1 MEHLTSWLDGL
12 RASAANLLDTMVG
25 YLPNLIGAV
34 LLLLLGWMLARL
46 VRAAAG
52 RLGNAV
58 NRLLGRLMR
67 RGSLTRFRLS
77 PRALKLIGNA
87 AFWLVILFFITAAT
101 RVAQLDAFSSWLDRI
116 LAYLPTLLA
125 GALIIL
131 AGYLVSALV
140 RDLVAATL
148 GSAGLAQNELFAAV
162 AQGATFLTAV
172 VIGIDQIGIDVTILI
187 TLIAIAVGAMLAGL
201 SLAFAL
207 GSRDFVSNLIG
218 AHYLQQYLQPGQTAR
233 IGEIEGEVLE
243 LTPTSVVLATA
254 AGRTAIPAKLFNEA
268 ATVVMTPGDGND

>member
-1 MEHLTSWLDGL
+1 MEHLTTWLDGL

-201 SLAFAL
+201 SLAFGL

-233 IGEIEGEVLE
+233 IGEVEGEVLE

-268 ATVVMTPGDGND
+268 ATVVMTPGDDND

>member
-1 MEHLTSWLDGL
+1 MEHVTSWFDGL
-12 RASAANLLDTMVG
+12 RASAGGLLDTMVG
-25 YLPNLIGAV
+25 YLPNLIGA
-34 LLLLLGWMLARL
+34 LLLLLVGWLLARV
-46 VRAAAG
+46 VRAVAG
-52 RLGNAV
+52 RLGETV
-58 NRLLGRLMR
+58 NRILDRFVR
-67 RGSLTRFRLS
+67 IGSPARFRLS

-101 RVAQLDAFSSWLDRI
+101 RVAQLDAFSSWLGRI

-125 GALIIL
+125 GALIVL

-148 GSAGLAQNELFAAV
+148 GSAGVAQSELFGAA
-162 AQGATFLTAV
+162 AQGATFLTAA
-172 VIGIDQIGIDVTILI
+172 VIGIDQIGIDVTVLI
-187 TLIAIAVGAMLAGL
+187 ALIAIVVGAVLAGL

-218 AHYLQQYLQPGQTAR
+218 AHYLQQHLQPGQTAR

-254 AGRTAIPAKLFNEA
+254 MGRTTVPAKMFNEA
-268 ATVVMTPGDGND
+268 ATVVMTPGDDHD

>member
-1 MEHLTSWLDGL
+1 MEYVTTWIDGL
-12 RASAANLLDTMVG
+12 RASAANLLDTMLG
-25 YLPNLIGAV
+25 YLPNLIGA
-34 LLLLLGWMLARL
+34 LLLLLFGWLLARA
-46 VRAAAG
+46 VRALAG
-52 RLGNAV
+52 RLGDTV
-58 NRLLGRLMR
+58 NRLLDRFMRL
-67 RGSLTRFRLS
+67 GSLTRFRLS
-77 PRALKLIGNA
+77 ARALKVIGNA

-131 AGYLVSALV
+131 AGYLVSALM

-148 GSAGLAQNELFAAV
+148 GSAGVAQSELFGTA

-172 VIGIDQIGIDVTILI
+172 IIGIDQIGIDVTLLI
-187 TLIAIAVGAMLAGL
+187 ALIAIVVGAVLAGL

-218 AHYLQQYLQPGQTAR
+218 AHYLQQHLQPGQIAR

-243 LTPTSVVLATA
+243 LTPTSVVLATVG
-254 AGRTAIPAKLFNEA
+254 GRTAIPAKMFNET
-268 ATVVMTPGDGND
+268 ATVVITPGDDHD

>member
-1 MEHLTSWLDGL
+1 MDHVTSWFDGL
-12 RASAANLLDTMVG
+12 RASAANLLDTMLG
-25 YLPNLIGAV
+25 YLPNLIGA
-34 LLLLLGWMLARL
+34 LLLLLFGWMLARL

-52 RLGNAV
+52 RLGDAV
-58 NRLLGRLMR
+58 NRLLDRFMR
-67 RGSLTRFRLS
+67 PSSLTRFRLS

-116 LAYLPTLLA
+116 LAYLPNLLA

-140 RDLVAATL
+140 RDLVGATL
-148 GSAGLAQNELFAAV
+148 GSAGLAQSELFGAA

-172 VIGIDQIGIDVTILI
+172 IIGIDQIGIDVTILI
-187 TLIAIAVGAMLAGL
+187 TLIAIMVGAVLAGL
-201 SLAFAL
+201 SLAFGL

-218 AHYLQQYLQPGQTAR
+218 AHYLQQHLQPGQSAR
-233 IGEIEGEVLE
+233 IGDIEGEVLE

-254 AGRTAIPAKLFNEA
+254 RGRTTIPAKVFNEA
-268 ATVVMTPGDGND
+268 ATVVMTPGDDHD

>member
-1 MEHLTSWLDGL
+1 MEHLTTWLDGL

-58 NRLLGRLMR
+58 NRLLDRLMR

-201 SLAFAL
+201 SLAFGL

-254 AGRTAIPAKLFNEA
+254 GGRTAIPAKLFNEA
-268 ATVVMTPGDGND
+268 ATVVVTPGDDND

>member
-1 MEHLTSWLDGL
+1 MEHVTTWFDGL
-12 RASAANLLDTMVG
+12 RASGANLLDTMLG
-25 YLPNLIGAV
+25 YLPNLIGA
-34 LLLLLGWMLARL
+34 LLLLLFGWILARL
-46 VRAAAG
+46 VRAATG
-52 RLGNAV
+52 RLGDAV
-58 NRLLGRLMR
+58 NRLLDRLMR
-67 RGSLTRFRLS
+67 RGGLARFRLS
-77 PRALKLIGNA
+77 PRALKLIGDA

-101 RVAQLDAFSSWLDRI
+101 KVAQLDAFSSWLARI

-148 GSAGLAQNELFAAV
+148 GSAGLAQNELFGAV

-187 TLIAIAVGAMLAGL
+187 TLIAIVVGAMLAGL
-201 SLAFAL
+201 SLAFGL

-218 AHYLQQYLQPGQTAR
+218 AHYLQQHLQPGQTAR

-243 LTPTSVVLATA
+243 LTPTSVVLATVG
-254 AGRTAIPAKLFNEA
+254 GRTTIPAKMFNEA
-268 ATVVMTPGDGND
+268 ATFVMTPGDDHD

>member
-1 MEHLTSWLDGL
+1 MEHLTTWFDGL
-12 RASAANLLDTMVG
+12 RASGAKLLDTMLG
-25 YLPNLIGAV
+25 YLPNLIGAL

-52 RLGNAV
+52 RLGDAV
-58 NRLLGRLMR
+58 NRLLDRLMR
-67 RGSLTRFRLS
+67 LGGLTRFRLS

-148 GSAGLAQNELFAAV
+148 GSAGLAQNELFGAV

-187 TLIAIAVGAMLAGL
+187 TLIAIVVGAMLAGL
-201 SLAFAL
+201 SLAFGM

-218 AHYLQQYLQPGQTAR
+218 AHYLQQHLQPGQTAR

-254 AGRTAIPAKLFNEA
+254 KGRTTIPAKVFNEA
-268 ATVVMTPGDGND
+268 ATVVMTPGDDHD

>member
-1 MEHLTSWLDGL
+1 MEHVTTWFDGL
-12 RASAANLLDTMVG
+12 RASAADLLDTMVG
-25 YLPNLIGAV
+25 YLPNLIGA
-34 LLLLLGWMLARL
+34 LLLLLVGWMLARV
-46 VRAAAG
+46 VRAVAG
-52 RLGNAV
+52 RLGDTV
-58 NRLLGRLMR
+58 NRILDRFVR
-67 RGSLTRFRLS
+67 IGSPTRFRLS
-77 PRALKLIGNA
+77 PQALKLIGNA

-101 RVAQLDAFSSWLDRI
+101 RVAQLDAFSSWLGRI

-148 GSAGLAQNELFAAV
+148 GSAGVAQSELFGAA
-162 AQGATFLTAV
+162 AQGATFLTAA
-172 VIGIDQIGIDVTILI
+172 VIGIDQIGIDVTVLI
-187 TLIAIAVGAMLAGL
+187 ALIAIVVGAVLAGL

-207 GSRDFVSNLIG
+207 GSRVFVSNLIG
-218 AHYLQQYLQPGQTAR
+218 AHYLQQHLQPGQTAR

-254 AGRTAIPAKLFNEA
+254 MGRTTIPAKMFNEA
-268 ATVVMTPGDGND
+268 ATVVMTPGDDRD

>member
-1 MEHLTSWLDGL
+1 MEYVTTWIDGL
-12 RASAANLLDTMVG
+12 RASAANLLDTMLG
-25 YLPNLIGAV
+25 YLPNLIGA
-34 LLLLLGWMLARL
+34 LLLLLFGWLLARA
-46 VRAAAG
+46 VRALAG
-52 RLGNAV
+52 RLGDTV
-58 NRLLGRLMR
+58 NRLLDRFMRL
-67 RGSLTRFRLS
+67 GSLTRFRLS
-77 PRALKLIGNA
+77 PRALKVIGNA

-131 AGYLVSALV
+131 AGYLVSALM

-148 GSAGLAQNELFAAV
+148 GSAGVAQSELFGTA

-172 VIGIDQIGIDVTILI
+172 IIGIDQIGIDVTLLI
-187 TLIAIAVGAMLAGL
+187 ALIAIVVGAVLAGL

-218 AHYLQQYLQPGQTAR
+218 AHYLQQHLQPGQIAR

-243 LTPTSVVLATA
+243 LTPTSVVLATVG
-254 AGRTAIPAKLFNEA
+254 GRTAIPAKMFNEE
-268 ATVVMTPGDGND
+268 ATVVMTPGDDHD